1 MSLHDAHLQQ
11 ALKHAPDNDVA
22 PDATTRRE
30 VLNYAAKATRKK
42 SQFALRALWKSM
54 SGWPLAGLGS
64 AMAVMLVMVVF
75 WDKHTTQTTF
85 DDVAPRQVAQA
96 ERSDAP
102 VVPAPTTVA
111 PQSVIVADAAP
122 QKAKMQ
128 AQENQAIAEK
138 DMSAVKPALV
148 AAAPVQ
154 LENKDETV
162 ASNETAAEKVAI
174 APQAAPVLEK
184 CADDLKKTDAD
195 KVGNSANVPAVSAGA
210 DSQAIATSR
219 AKAAAAAPM
228 QVDALSQARARG
240 VESAEKDIKAGILR
254 ILALSKPV
262 DGEAIDALT
271 GYRLEFIQRP
281 LTDALQA
288 ETDAYNQTMRERRAN

>member
-85 DDVAPRQVAQA
+85 DNVAPRQVAQA

-102 VVPAPTTVA
+102 VFPAPATVA

-128 AQENQAIAEK
+128 AQENQVIAEK
-138 DMSAVKPALV
+138 NMSAAKPALV

-174 APQAAPVLEK
+174 APDAVPVLEER
-184 CADDLKKTDAD
+184 ANTDAGKTDVLA
-195 KVGNSANVPAVSAGA
+195 KARVAGVVA
-210 DSQAIATSR
+210 DSKPNLSEP
-219 AKAAAAAPM
+219 AKAVIPP
-228 QVDALSQARARG
+228 DAVAEARARG
-240 VESAEKDIKAGILR
+240 AANAANDIKAGILR
-254 ILALSKPV
+254 ILTLRKPA
-262 DGEAIDALT
+262 DGEAIDVLT

-288 ETDAYNQTMRERRAN
+288 ETDAYNQVMRERRAN

>member
-128 AQENQAIAEK
+128 AQENQVIAEK
-138 DMSAVKPALV
+138 NMSAAKPALV

-174 APQAAPVLEK
+174 APDAVPVLEER
-184 CADDLKKTDAD
+184 ANTDAGKTDVLA
-195 KVGNSANVPAVSAGA
+195 KARVAGVVA
-210 DSQAIATSR
+210 DSKPNLSEP
-219 AKAAAAAPM
+219 AKAVIPP
-228 QVDALSQARARG
+228 DAVAEARARG
-240 VESAEKDIKAGILR
+240 AANAANDIKAGILR

>member
-85 DDVAPRQVAQA
+85 DNVAPRQVAQA
-96 ERSDAP
+96 ERSVSAP
-102 VVPAPTTVA
+102 ATVA

-122 QKAKMQ
+122 QKTKMQ
-128 AQENQAIAEK
+128 AQEKLAIAEK
-138 DMSAVKPALV
+138 DMTAATPVVV

-240 VESAEKDIKAGILR
+240 AANAANDIKAGISR
-254 ILALSKPV
+254 ILTLRKPV

-281 LTDALQA
+281 PTDALQA
-288 ETDAYNQTMRERRAN
+288 EIDAYNQEMRARRAN